1 MYSNLSWNTNDETLR
16 QAFSAFGS
24 VIDSIV
30 MRDRETQRSRG
41 FGFVTY
47 SSDQEA
53 QGAISN
59 MNDQELDGRKL
70 RVNFANQRTGGGGG
84 GGGGGGACA
93 SRCSLFGAL

>member
-1 MYSNLSWNTNDETLR
+1 
-16 QAFSAFGS
+16 
-24 VIDSIV
+24 

-53 QGAISN
+53 HSAISA
-59 MNDQELDGRKL
+59 MHDMELDGRKL

-84 GGGGGGACA
+84 GGGQGGALSHPMA
-93 SRCSLFGAL
+93 LFIQTLAHSWGRTDY